1 MSHDGLVLSALA
13 FLLTTAPS
21 PWPDHRGPMPVVA
34 TRPAVARLN
43 QDAYIDVHMA
53 DPTAALEV
61 KLDGATDA
69 QGRPLPWRPLRFRAG
84 LWTVLLPRPSLSG
97 VYPIELRK
105 RAGSTVMRSQN
116 WLFRVYAAGTLDRPS
131 FKTPELVARWWVRAI
146 AHAHLVGLKR
156 WPRPAF
162 DHRVRQLHQ
171 LVVVAYGRPS
181 MPGLRDRLG
190 IWITAVRNRY
200 AGNWRLLEATVAP

>member
-1 MSHDGLVLSALA
+1 MHRDGIALTALVV
-13 FLLTTAPS
+13 LLTTAPS
-21 PWPDHRGPMPVVA
+21 DLADHRGPIPLVA
-34 TRPAVARLN
+34 TRPAVARLY
-43 QDAYIDVHMA
+43 QDAFIDVHM
-53 DPTAALEV
+53 PVSTGALEV

-69 QGRPLPWRPLRFRAG
+69 LGRPLPWRRLRFSAG
-84 LWTVLLPRPSLSG
+84 LWTGLLPRPGLRG
-97 VYPIELRK
+97 AYPIELRK
-105 RAGSTVMRSQN
+105 RAGSTVMRSEN

-131 FKTPELVARWWVRAI
+131 FKTPELVARWWVREI
-146 AHAHLVGLKR
+146 AHAQLVGLKR